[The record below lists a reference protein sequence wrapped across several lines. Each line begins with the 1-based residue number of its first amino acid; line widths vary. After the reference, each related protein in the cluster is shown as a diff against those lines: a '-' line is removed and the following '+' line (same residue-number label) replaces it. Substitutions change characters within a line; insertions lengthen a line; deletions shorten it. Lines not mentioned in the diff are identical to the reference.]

1 MDIGVFVHHVPFVML
16 VTALLLGAVTG
27 LAARNRFV
35 MITAMLRYLMLLAI
49 GAGCLWE
56 FVLQAFFPGIAA
68 DVLGLVSSPLQLEI
82 SFANLGL
89 AGAGIWA
96 FWHGF
101 DCWVTAAIMATCF
114 SAGTAINFLWQIAF
128 YHAPITGHL
137 FYADILAVLIID
149 ILLYYFYRYCRLSKT
164 TC

>member
-1 MDIGVFVHHVPFVML
+1 MDIFVFVHHVPFVML
-16 VTALLLGAVTG
+16 MTALLLGAVTG
-27 LAARNRFV
+27 LAARSRSV

-56 FVLQAFFPGIAA
+56 FVLQAFFPGVAA
-68 DVLGLVSSPLQLEI
+68 GALGLELSPLQFEI
-82 SFANLGL
+82 ALANLGL

-101 DCWVTAAIMATCF
+101 DSWVTVAIMATCF
-114 SAGTAINFLWQIAF
+114 SAGTALNFLWQVIF
-128 YHAPITGHL
+128 YHAPMTGHL
-137 FYADILAVLIID
+137 FYADILTILIID
-149 ILLYYFYRYCRLSKT
+149 ILLWYYYRFCRSSKT